1 MPQTPLTCE
10 AAGAGGK
17 PYPPTPTVSVVDS
30 KASRVKCTTSS
41 PLTPLHL
48 RGGSKT
54 NRSGRSWKP
63 VKGLRSNRVAAWPLQ
78 VGGDPTLPVVRVQEV
93 FPCTLP
99 RGERGCGQ
107 RPRCWQDPWGSRSR
121 GKCAVGTH
129 FKGFGFTRAQSQL
142 CVALLGCLVIGGRMS
157 AVSLKL
163 PHAPCAPYH
172 LITFKCSCRAS
183 LWPLAEPFHPVRVK
197 LVRAANADFDAL

>member
-1 MPQTPLTCE
+1 MGVGSEIGQICGVFSSKDSKMHIFLTFLNGYIHPNNFKNKKQAPWGFAPNPTLTCE

-63 VKGLRSNRVAAWPLQ
+63 VKACEANRVAAWPLQ
-78 VGGDPTLPVVRVQEV
+78 VGGDPTLCGKGAGGFSLHP
-93 FPCTLP
+93 LP
-99 RGERGCGQ
+99 RGERG
-107 RPRCWQDPWGSRSR
+107 WGSAHGV
-121 GKCAVGTH
+121 GKTLGGRAVGEN
-129 FKGFGFTRAQSQL
+129 
-142 CVALLGCLVIGGRMS
+142 V
-157 AVSLKL
+157 
-163 PHAPCAPYH
+163 P
-172 LITFKCSCRAS
+172 
-183 LWPLAEPFHPVRVK
+183 
-197 LVRAANADFDAL
+197 

>member
-1 MPQTPLTCE
+1 MHIFLTFLNGYIHPNNFKNKKTSLGGFAPNPTHLRGRRGRWQTLSTY
-10 AAGAGGK
+10 
-17 PYPPTPTVSVVDS
+17 PYGECWVDS

-63 VKGLRSNRVAAWPLQ
+63 VKALRSNRVAAWPLQ
-78 VGGDPTLPVVRVQEV
+78 VGGDPTLVVRVQEV

-121 GKCAVGTH
+121 GK
-129 FKGFGFTRAQSQL
+129 
-142 CVALLGCLVIGGRMS
+142 M
-157 AVSLKL
+157 
-163 PHAPCAPYH
+163 
-172 LITFKCSCRAS
+172 CRRHS
-183 LWPLAEPFHPVRVK
+183 F
-197 LVRAANADFDAL
+197 